1 MKTLTTER
9 LILRPLVLSD
19 ATGMFTLDSN
29 PNVHKFLGNNPVNS
43 IAQIH
48 NVIEMINDQYK
59 KNGIGRF
66 AVVLKETNEFIGW
79 SGIKFVTEP
88 ENNHVNFYD
97 IGYRLIE
104 EHWGKGYAQESA
116 KAWRDHAFNEMK
128 VPVLYASAHIENAGS
143 INALQKIGMTIKE
156 QYLHQNLYCH
166 WFELKAPLCG
176 I

>member
-9 LILRPLVLSD
+9 LILRPLEPSD
-19 ATGMFTLDSN
+19 AAGMFVLDSN
-29 PNVHKFLGNNPVNS
+29 PNVHKYLGNNPVTS
-43 IAQIH
+43 FAQIH
-48 NVIEMINDQYK
+48 KVIESINGQYER
-59 KNGIGRF
+59 NGIGRF
-66 AVVLKETNEFIGW
+66 AVILKKTNEFIGW
-79 SGIKFVTEP
+79 SGIKFITEP

-116 KAWRDHAFNEMK
+116 KAWRDYAFNEMK

-143 INALQKIGMTIKE
+143 INALQKIGMTITE
-156 QYLHQNLYCH
+156 QYWHQDLPCH
-166 WFELKAPLCG
+166 WFELKATQSG